1 MSTEINIKVSETID
15 NGGDTAIIF
24 FHEPSIFYYSQYTLD
39 IIKAYASKHKYDVL
53 IFNEPDPEYYSEQK
67 QEKYDK
73 GVCWHKAMA
82 CIWSVNNTD
91 YKRFAWLDSDVI
103 ILHMDEPIDK
113 FFTRPFNFSTDIFSR
128 WRQTQINSGVFFFE
142 NTILAKDLFMKW
154 WSIPRH
160 RKEHNDQDILWD
172 VVQSHLSKTQYIIH
186 ETELFNP
193 HWKHCT
199 DNSWCLHM
207 MGTDNAVRRY
217 VAKLYKETIH
227 GL

>member
-24 FHEPSIFYYSQYTLD
+24 FHEPSIYYYSQYTLD

-103 ILHMDEPIDK
+103 ILHMDESMDK
-113 FFTRPFNFSTDIFSR
+113 FFTRPFNFSKDIFSPWKR
-128 WRQTQINSGVFFFE
+128 TQINSGVFFFE
-142 NTILAKDLFMKW
+142 NSILAKDLFIKW
-154 WSIPRH
+154 WNIPRH
-160 RKEHNDQDILWD
+160 LKEHNDQDILWD
-172 VVQSHLSKTQYIIH
+172 VVENNLSTTQYILH

-207 MGTDNAVRRY
+207 MGTDNEVRRY

>member
-128 WRQTQINSGVFFFE
+128 WRPTQINSGVFFFE
-142 NTILAKDLFMKW
+142 VYQGIVKNITTKIYCGMLCKAIYLKLNILYMKLNYL
-154 WSIPRH
+154 IRIG
-160 RKEHNDQDILWD
+160 NIAQII
-172 VVQSHLSKTQYIIH
+172 VGVYI
-186 ETELFNP
+186 
-193 HWKHCT
+193 
-199 DNSWCLHM
+199 
-207 MGTDNAVRRY
+207 
-217 VAKLYKETIH
+217 
-227 GL
+227 

>member
-1 MSTEINIKVSETID
+1 MHTEINIKVSETIN

-24 FHEPSIFYYSQYTLD
+24 FHEPSIYHYSQYTLD

-53 IFNEPDPEYYSEQK
+53 IFNEPDPEYYSESK
-67 QEKYDK
+67 QEKLDK

-103 ILHMDEPIDK
+103 ILHMDEPMDK
-113 FFTRPFNFSTDIFSR
+113 FFTRPFDFSTDLFSQ
-128 WRQTQINSGVFFFE
+128 WRPTQINSGVFFFE
-142 NTILAKDLFMKW
+142 NTILAKDLFIKW
-154 WSIPRH
+154 WDRPRH
-160 RKEHNDQDILWD
+160 HKGHNDQDILWNTIA
-172 VVQSHLSKTQYIIH
+172 SNLSEKYFAIH
-186 ETELFNP
+186 DSELFNP

-199 DNSWCLHM
+199 NNSWCLHM
-207 MGTDNAVRRY
+207 MGTDNEVRRY
-217 VAKLYKETIH
+217 VAKLYKEIIH